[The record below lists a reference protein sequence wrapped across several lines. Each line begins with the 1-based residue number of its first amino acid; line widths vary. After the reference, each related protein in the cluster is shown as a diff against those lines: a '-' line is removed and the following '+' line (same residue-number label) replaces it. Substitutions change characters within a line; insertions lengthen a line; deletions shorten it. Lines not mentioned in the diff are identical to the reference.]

1 VVVPYFDQYFYKTEE
16 SAQKIIDS
24 YNENKTGIK
33 LRITKTENDTV
44 LVEVKNKKYNTFFIV
59 EKIRVGSLMS
69 AKIIST
75 DSSFKIRD
83 FKYSDFISY
92 SPIDGPNLFSD
103 LGEQAFIP
111 QPVKEY
117 PLIKYYEIFEKIK

>member
-1 VVVPYFDQYFYKTEE
+1 MINFK
-16 SAQKIIDS
+16 S
-24 YNENKTGIK
+24 
-33 LRITKTENDTV
+33 ITI
-44 LVEVKNKKYNTFFIV
+44 FFI
-59 EKIRVGSLMS
+59 SSTLT
-69 AKIIST
+69 ISFCFPSFIASCICNLINACFQGGN
-75 DSSFKIRD
+75 DSKT